1 MNINVDLL
9 LCSIIFLI
17 KRVWWSKKNEILSNK
32 KLAEELHKPIIRK
45 VEKKKIHT
53 RFIDNIQQADLAD
66 MQLMS
71 KLNKGFR
78 LFLCVID
85 IHSKY
90 AWIIPLK
97 DKKGITITNAFR
109 KVLDES
115 NRKPSK
121 TSVD

>member
-121 TSVD
+121 TLVD

>member
-1 MNINVDLL
+1 
-9 LCSIIFLI
+9 
-17 KRVWWSKKNEILSNK
+17 
-32 KLAEELHKPIIRK
+32 
-45 VEKKKIHT
+45 
-53 RFIDNIQQADLAD
+53 